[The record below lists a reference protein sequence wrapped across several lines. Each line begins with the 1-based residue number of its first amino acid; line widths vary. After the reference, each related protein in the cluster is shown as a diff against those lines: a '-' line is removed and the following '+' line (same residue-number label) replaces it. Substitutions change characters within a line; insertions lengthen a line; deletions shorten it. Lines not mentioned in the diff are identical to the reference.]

1 MRDNFSKLEHMYF
14 LYSFVLLLSCF
25 FYLPLYFFKLKIVKG
40 ESLYLKER
48 LGINLQPE
56 SQTERS
62 VWIHAVSVGEVLSLQ
77 KLILDLKKR
86 HPENKIYF
94 SSLTNTGLRIAQ
106 DRLVGVD
113 KIFFIPLDFRWVVK
127 KYFRILKP
135 ELFILAES
143 EFWPNLLREAK
154 RQTQGVLL
162 INGRISPPSYKK
174 YYRFRFIF
182 KRILKNIDYFLVQT
196 KNEKNCL
203 ENIGVR
209 SDKVEVSGNLKT
221 EIVLPSFTGNDVV
234 QFKESLNIAKGHK
247 VVLAGS
253 TRQGEE
259 EKLIEAFARAR
270 KEKDNINFILAPR
283 HPERTVEIERIF
295 KNFPFVVKRRSEIQP
310 DQTWDVL
317 ILDTLGE
324 LSRLYALCDLAFIG
338 GSLIPW
344 GGQNLLEPA
353 FYGKPIFFGP
363 HMENFQELADKF
375 VKADAARIV
384 ETQED
389 VKRMFLLSD
398 DEETQRRGEKA
409 QQILNQ
415 FQGVTERTLNR
426 IDLFMNKDKTES
438 HA

>member
-1 MRDNFSKLEHMYF
+1 MYF
-14 LYSFVLLLSCF
+14 LYSFALLLSCV
-25 FYLPLYFFKLKIVKG
+25 FYLPLYFFKLKIVRG

-48 LGINLQPE
+48 LGVHLHQE
-56 SQTERS
+56 SRTEKS

-77 KLILDLKKR
+77 KLIVYLKKR
-86 HPENKIYF
+86 HPECKIYF
-94 SSLTNTGLRIAQ
+94 SSLTITGLRVAQ

-113 KIFFIPLDFRWVVK
+113 KIFFIPLDFRWVIK
-127 KYFRILKP
+127 RFFRVLKP
-135 ELFILAES
+135 QLFILAES

-154 RQTQGVLL
+154 RQTHGVLL
-162 INGRISPPSYKK
+162 INGRISPKSFKK
-174 YYRFRFIF
+174 YYRFRFFF
-182 KRILKNIDYFLVQT
+182 KKILKNIDYFLVQT
-196 KNEKNCL
+196 RGEKNSL
-203 ENIGVR
+203 ESIGVR
-209 SDKVEVSGNLKT
+209 SDSIEVSGNLKT
-221 EIVLPSFTGNDVV
+221 EIVLPSFSENDVV
-234 QFKESLNIAKGHK
+234 QFKSSLNIPKGHK

-253 TRQGEE
+253 TRKGEE
-259 EKLIEAFARAR
+259 EKLIEAFAQAR
-270 KEKDNINFILAPR
+270 KEKENINFILAPR
-283 HPERTVEIERIF
+283 HPERTGEIERLL
-295 KNFPFVVKRRSEIQP
+295 KNFPFVVKRRSELQP

-324 LSRLYALCDLAFIG
+324 LSRLYSLCDVAFIG

-375 VKADAARIV
+375 VQADAARIV

-398 DEETQRRGEKA
+398 DEETLRRGGKA
-409 QQILNQ
+409 QQILNH
-415 FQGVTERTLNR
+415 FQGVTEKTLDR
-426 IDLFMNKDKTES
+426 IDLFMNKNKSKMES

>member
-1 MRDNFSKLEHMYF
+1 MYF
-14 LYSFVLLLSCF
+14 LYSFALLLSCV

-48 LGINLQPE
+48 LGIRLQPE
-56 SQTERS
+56 NQTERS

-77 KLILDLKKR
+77 KLIKDLKKR
-86 HPENKIYF
+86 HPECKIYF

-106 DRLVGVD
+106 DRLTGVD

-127 KYFRILKP
+127 KFFRILKP
-135 ELFILAES
+135 QLFILAES

-162 INGRISPPSYKK
+162 INGRISPPSFKK
-174 YYRFRFIF
+174 YYRFRFFF
-182 KRILKNIDYFLVQT
+182 KKILKNIDYFLVQT
-196 KNEKNCL
+196 KKEKNGL

-209 SDKVEVSGNLKT
+209 ADKVEVSGNLKT
-221 EIVLPSFTGNDVV
+221 EIVLPSFTENDVV
-234 QFKESLNIAKGHK
+234 QFKESLNIANGHK

-253 TRQGEE
+253 TRKGEE
-259 EKLIEAFARAR
+259 EKLIEAFALAR

-283 HPERTVEIERIF
+283 HPERTREIERLF
-295 KNFPFVVKRRSEIQP
+295 KNFPFVVKRRSDIQP

-324 LSRLYALCDLAFIG
+324 LSRLYALCDVAFIG
-338 GSLIPW
+338 GSLVPW

-375 VKADAARIV
+375 VQADAARIV

-398 DEETQRRGEKA
+398 DEETLRRGEKA
-409 QQILNQ
+409 QQILVH

>member
-1 MRDNFSKLEHMYF
+1 MYF
-14 LYSFVLLLSCF
+14 LYSFALLLSF
-25 FYLPLYFFKLKIVKG
+25 VFYLPLYFFKLKIVRG

-48 LGINLQPE
+48 LGVHLHQE
-56 SQTERS
+56 SRTEKS

-77 KLILDLKKR
+77 KLIVDLKKR
-86 HPENKIYF
+86 HPECTIYF
-94 SSLTNTGLRIAQ
+94 SSLTITGLRVAQ

-113 KIFFIPLDFRWVVK
+113 KIFFIPLDFRWVIK
-127 KYFRILKP
+127 RFFRVLKP
-135 ELFILAES
+135 QLFILAES

-162 INGRISPPSYKK
+162 INGRISPKSFKK
-174 YYRFRFIF
+174 YYRFRFFF
-182 KRILKNIDYFLVQT
+182 KKILKNIDYFLVQT
-196 KNEKNCL
+196 QREKNSL
-203 ENIGVR
+203 ESIGVR
-209 SDKVEVSGNLKT
+209 ADSVEVSGNLKT
-221 EIVLPSFTGNDVV
+221 EIVLPSFSENDVV
-234 QFKESLNIAKGHK
+234 QFKASLNIAKGHK

-253 TRQGEE
+253 TRKGEE
-259 EKLIEAFARAR
+259 EKLIEAFALAR

-283 HPERTVEIERIF
+283 HPERTGEIERLL

-317 ILDTLGE
+317 ILDTMGE
-324 LSRLYALCDLAFIG
+324 LSRLYSLCDVAFIG

-375 VKADAARIV
+375 VQADAARII

-398 DEETQRRGEKA
+398 DEETQRIGEKA
-409 QQILNQ
+409 QQILVH

-426 IDLFMNKDKTES
+426 IDLFMNKNKGKMES

>member
-1 MRDNFSKLEHMYF
+1 MYF

-40 ESLYLKER
+40 ESLFLKER
-48 LGINLQPE
+48 LGIHLQPE

-77 KLILDLKKR
+77 KLIKDLKKR
-86 HPENKIYF
+86 HPECKIYF
-94 SSLTNTGLRIAQ
+94 SSLTITGLRVAQ

-113 KIFFIPLDFRWVVK
+113 KIFFIPMDFRWVVK
-127 KYFRILKP
+127 KFFRILKP
-135 ELFILAES
+135 QLFILAES

-162 INGRISPPSYKK
+162 INGRISPPSFKK
-174 YYRFRFIF
+174 YYRFRFFF

-196 KNEKNCL
+196 KREKAGL

-209 SDKVEVSGNLKT
+209 ADCVEVSGNLKT
-221 EIVLPSFTGNDVV
+221 EIILPSFTENDVV
-234 QFKESLNIAKGHK
+234 QFKASLNIAKGYR

-253 TRQGEE
+253 TRKGEE

-283 HPERTVEIERIF
+283 HPERTGEIERLF

-317 ILDTLGE
+317 ILDTMGE
-324 LSRLYALCDLAFIG
+324 LSRLYALCDVAFIG

-375 VKADAARIV
+375 VQADAARIV

-389 VKRMFLLSD
+389 IKRMFLLSD
-398 DEETQRRGEKA
+398 DEETLRRGGKA
-409 QQILNQ
+409 QQILDH

>member
-1 MRDNFSKLEHMYF
+1 MYF
-14 LYSFVLLLSCF
+14 LYSFVLLFSCF

-48 LGINLQPE
+48 LGIYLQPE
-56 SQTERS
+56 SQTDRS
-62 VWIHAVSVGEVLSLQ
+62 VWINAVSVGEVLSLQ
-77 KLILDLKKR
+77 KLIKDLKKR
-86 HPENKIYF
+86 HPECKIYF
-94 SSLTNTGLRIAQ
+94 SSLTNTGLRVAQ
-106 DRLVGVD
+106 DRLTEVD
-113 KIFFIPLDFRWVVK
+113 KIFFIPLDFRWIVK
-127 KYFRILKP
+127 KFFRILKP
-135 ELFILAES
+135 QLFILAES

-162 INGRISPPSYKK
+162 INGRISPPSFKK
-174 YYRFRFIF
+174 YYRFRFFF

-196 KNEKNCL
+196 KKEKAGL

-209 SDKVEVSGNLKT
+209 AECVEVSGNLKT
-221 EIVLPSFTGNDVV
+221 EIVLPSFSENDVV
-234 QFKESLNIAKGHK
+234 QFKASLNITKGYK

-253 TRQGEE
+253 TRKGEE
-259 EKLIEAFARAR
+259 EKLIEAYARAR

-283 HPERTVEIERIF
+283 HPERTGEIERLL

-324 LSRLYALCDLAFIG
+324 LSRLYALCDVAFIG

-363 HMENFQELADKF
+363 HMENFQELADTF
-375 VKADAARIV
+375 VKADAAQIV

-398 DEETQRRGEKA
+398 DEETLRRGEKA
-409 QQILNQ
+409 QQILDQ
-415 FQGVTERTLNR
+415 FQGVTERTLNT

-438 HA
+438 HD